1 LNKKEKALEWLMN
14 FETGRRWLNTVK
26 AEKTGSEKTQ
36 LEYAYRLR
44 KFCNYAKKN
53 PDQLIAERKEQLGNE
68 DEVEKRKTE
77 ELVRDFFNFQSSKSN
92 RLSAKAYHGALRS
105 FFKYNYLPLR
115 METPRARSRKINPVT
130 LEEFK
135 QIDTIANPRDRAL
148 LRFMKDSG
156 LSTEDVVVF
165 NYGEI
170 KKEFEAG
177 KDFIHIQAVR
187 QKTQVNYDTF
197 IGPNAVEALKI
208 YFQIRKTKGETFTD
222 NTPLFLSHGR
232 RTAKYERLDSN
243 SIRTIFTRLKQRIG
257 IVVSPHRIRKLFS
270 SYMALKIR
278 HPAVL
283 KYWMGHSVETS
294 DIEGRYVLPP
304 IEEQRKLYMEAYEQ
318 IDIRPK
324 PSLTKEEARAEMIAT
339 LPDELLEPLAKK
351 YGLSLGEYKRI
362 LRTKKVSTETIM
374 ENPKTKEENDCS
386 NGEHCQKI
394 VSEADLNEMLAQGW
408 RVAAVL
414 PSGKIVVSNE

>member
-1 LNKKEKALEWLMN
+1 MN

-44 KFCNYAKKN
+44 KFCDYAKKN

-135 QIDTIANPRDRAL
+135 QIDDIANPRDRAL

-156 LSTEDVVVF
+156 LSTKDVVVF
-165 NYGEI
+165 NYGDI

-177 KDFIHIQAVR
+177 NDFIHVQAVR

-208 YFQIRKTKGETFTD
+208 YFQIRKTKGEPFTD

-304 IEEQRKLYMEAYEQ
+304 LEEQRKLYIEAYEQ
-318 IDIRPK
+318 IDIR
-324 PSLTKEEARAEMIAT
+324 AR
-339 LPDELLEPLAKK
+339 
-351 YGLSLGEYKRI
+351 SS
-362 LRTKKVSTETIM
+362 V
-374 ENPKTKEENDCS
+374 
-386 NGEHCQKI
+386 
-394 VSEADLNEMLAQGW
+394 VSEGDLRIKIALDDLRKSGRFPNNYLEQLARDW
-408 RVAAVL
+408 L
-414 PSGKIVVSNE
+414 GKPPETAIPEITLENKIYRREI